1 MDFNLNECVSFITS
15 SKSKKLSEIFA
26 KWLQPHN
33 ITRIQWVALYYINR
47 NGEVSQR
54 ELSNLMSIND
64 SSGMRLIERL
74 ERDGLVIRTRSD
86 IDRRIICLTLS
97 KTGKEVITNLL
108 PLGVEFSNLIIK
120 DIPADDLKIFNII
133 MDKMLE
139 NALNDEKSK

>member
-33 ITRIQWVALYYINR
+33 ITRIQWVALYYIDKK
-47 NGEVSQR
+47 GQISQR

-74 ERDGLVIRTRSD
+74 ERDGLVIRKRSES
-86 IDRRIICLTLS
+86 DRRIICLSLS
-97 KTGKEVITNLL
+97 KSGKEIITNLL
-108 PLGVEFSNLIIK
+108 PLGVEFSDLLIR
-120 DIPADDLKIFNII
+120 DIPKEDLKIFHNV

-139 NALNDEKSK
+139 NAIDDEKSK